1 MQGDRGHELDIFF
14 VRHGETEGNRLK
26 QYIGRTDLPLNERG
40 REQIALLVE
49 KLAMELGGKGF
60 DRVFHSPS
68 LRTRQTAEIL
78 LARHNVP
85 LHSDPRLAEL
95 DFGAWDGKT
104 YAEIEAADREL
115 LWAWYDDPWSVTPPG
130 GECLRDLDE
139 RLNAWVEHLLQNHR
153 GETLLVVT
161 HGGPLRWFLA
171 RYVERD
177 PAKFA
182 ALQAPTGSAVR
193 CQLSADGIWTIK
205 GELR

>member
-1 MQGDRGHELDIFF
+1 MRDERESELDIIF

-40 REQIALLVE
+40 REQANELAA
-49 KLAMELGGKGF
+49 KLAWELAGKRV

-78 LARHNVP
+78 LTGLALPIHP
-85 LHSDPRLAEL
+85 DPRLLEL

-104 YAEIEAADREL
+104 YAEIEALDRAR

-130 GECLRDLDE
+130 GECLRELDV
-139 RLNAWVEHLLQNHR
+139 RLAAWVEHVMQNHR

-161 HGGPLRWFLA
+161 HGGPIRWFLA
-171 RYVERD
+171 RYIERD
-177 PAKFA
+177 PAQFA
-182 ALQAPTGSAVR
+182 ALQVPTASALH
-193 CQLSADGIWTIK
+193 CQLSAHGIWTLK
-205 GELR
+205 GDLT